1 MEENKRTETMIAQTS
16 REEVE
21 ELKNFTNTL
30 DLYEKKNGDMQC
42 WFKTVLKGL
51 REGDCEQ
58 GNRFRIGSQ
67 WQRRKALSLF
77 FSESSYL
84 SD

>member
-30 DLYEKKNGDMQC
+30 DLYEKKNGDM
-42 WFKTVLKGL
+42 
-51 REGDCEQ
+51 
-58 GNRFRIGSQ
+58 
-67 WQRRKALSLF
+67 
-77 FSESSYL
+77 
-84 SD
+84 

>member
-42 WFKTVLKGL
+42 WLKTVLK
-51 REGDCEQ
+51 
-58 GNRFRIGSQ
+58 
-67 WQRRKALSLF
+67 LSLIHI
-77 FSESSYL
+77 
-84 SD
+84 

>member
-51 REGDCEQ
+51 REGDCGR

-67 WQRRKALSLF
+67 WQRRKVHI
-77 FSESSYL
+77 
-84 SD
+84 